1 MYFITTKRML
11 EVCFSAHP
19 NIQYRTFCYLP
30 SCPDYFYNMLDKD
43 NCIMYSYSKNCN
55 KCDYTTKEKNDDRED
70 ESI

>member
-1 MYFITTKRML
+1 MTCIDGKSGDIPQA
-11 EVCFSAHP
+11 FSVRQKHLD
-19 NIQYRTFCYLP
+19 FF
-30 SCPDYFYNMLDKD
+30 DKMLDKD